1 MIWKFLEDVFVGES
15 MVYMRYF
22 IFVEQVERE
31 GFYNIVKFFRV
42 IVYVEFVYVK
52 NYFIVF
58 GKFGKIFENLQM
70 GIEGE
75 IFEVEEMYFVY
86 KNFVEFQEEKDV
98 VRMIYYVFE
107 VEKIYVEFYK
117 KVKEKVEKG
126 EDIEIKRVYICL
138 VCGYMVVDEVFEY
151 CFVCGVL
158 RDKFV
163 VFE

>member
-1 MIWKFLEDVFVGES
+1 
-15 MVYMRYF
+15 
-22 IFVEQVERE
+22 
-31 GFYNIVKFFRV
+31 
-42 IVYVEFVYVK
+42 
-52 NYFIVF
+52 
-58 GKFGKIFENLQM
+58 
-70 GIEGE
+70 
-75 IFEVEEMYFVY
+75 
-86 KNFVEFQEEKDV
+86 
-98 VRMIYYVFE
+98 MIYYVFE